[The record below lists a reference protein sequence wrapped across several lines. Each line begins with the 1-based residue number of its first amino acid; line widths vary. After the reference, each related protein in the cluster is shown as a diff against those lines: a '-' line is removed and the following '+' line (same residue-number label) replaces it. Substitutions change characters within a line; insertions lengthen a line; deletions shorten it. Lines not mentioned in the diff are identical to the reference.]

1 MGMCVWRVLRERES
15 LLINICATVM
25 CYSLSSE
32 PAAVCILYLV
42 CEGVCVCVCVFF
54 VSAIVCPHVNV
65 CVRVCLPVCVCVCVC
80 ACVCVCMCALSV
92 KSEQLQ
98 VIRRELG
105 QVKLKVDS
113 LLGRLE
119 RIERQ
124 QRLDTG
130 EK

>member
-1 MGMCVWRVLRERES
+1 MNLKE
-15 LLINICATVM
+15 LN
-25 CYSLSSE
+25 
-32 PAAVCILYLV
+32 
-42 CEGVCVCVCVFF
+42 VCVFMC
-54 VSAIVCPHVNV
+54 VSAP
-65 CVRVCLPVCVCVCVC
+65 
-80 ACVCVCMCALSV
+80 SV

-98 VIRRELG
+98 VIRRELA

-130 EK
+130 DYITLYLHSCIKQKL